1 MEYSIGDLSKITR
14 VSGKT
19 LHQYH
24 LDGLVV
30 PARID
35 KFSQRRYYS
44 EKSFH
49 RVEVV
54 RQLTKMGLPLET
66 IKDFLSRYFS
76 SGQFFKRIQ
85 ENLTHSSYSLEA
97 YGLTHEALKSI
108 LHASSDTN
116 TQTGKLEEKVLP
128 NLIVRSKRFTA
139 KPDEFVPH
147 LEELQKTHGSLAVGN
162 PIILFHDDH
171 QFEEETNMECC
182 LPVSSDNLADGVITH
197 ELKGARAVAV
207 EYSGPISGIWKAY
220 ARIINHLNNNNLAIQ
235 TPSREVVLEPIK
247 MLPEDKNPHIHVEVQ
262 FLTGDP
268 NDPGFT
274 RNVSRPGYGINAAF
288 DL

>member
-14 VSGKT
+14 VGGKT

-35 KFSQRRYYS
+35 KFSQRRFFT

-54 RQLTKMGLPLET
+54 RQLAKMGLPVEI
-66 IKDFLSRYFS
+66 IKDVISRHFS
-76 SGQFFKRIQ
+76 SGQFFRMIRD
-85 ENLTHSSYSLEA
+85 NVTHSSHSWEA
-97 YGLTHEALKSI
+97 YGLNHETLESI
-108 LHASSDTN
+108 LHASSDSN
-116 TQTGKLEEKVLP
+116 AQTGKLEVKSLP
-128 NLIVRSKRFTA
+128 NLVVAGKSFTA
-139 KPDEFVPH
+139 KPEEFGSH
-147 LEELQKTHGSLAVGN
+147 LVEFQKSLGLPAAGN

-171 QFEEETNMECC
+171 QYEEEMAMELC
-182 LPVSSDNLADGVITH
+182 LPVSGEVTGDGVTTH
-197 ELKGARAVAV
+197 ELKGARAATV
-207 EYSGPISGIWKAY
+207 EYSGPVSGIWKGY
-220 ARIINHLNNNNLAIQ
+220 ARIMNYLNDRNLAIQ
-235 TPSREVVLEPIK
+235 TPSREVILEPVKWDSAGI
-247 MLPEDKNPHIHVEVQ
+247 NPRIHVEVQ

-274 RNVSRPGYGINAAF
+274 RDISRPGYGINAAF